1 MNRTLRRPE
10 SLKGQVSSEALAAE
24 VERTQNRIDQTI
36 TQLASKMNTKSIGS
50 EIGAY
55 LVDSLEHFEL
65 GDIRRIASHTA
76 DRTGQVIKEHP
87 VPVLLGCLAIASFF
101 LPREWR
107 SLRREEEEAHGR
119 IRSAAEAA
127 AASASAAAER
137 LTSAAAREA
146 EAFSETA
153 RSTGHA
159 VSEYA
164 SQGAEALSKTARA
177 TGQAVSEYASQG
189 AEALSKTARSTGH
202 AVSEYASQGVDKLD
216 EFAHL
221 ASEKISDAAHLTAD
235 VAREQSARLR
245 SAATDTAENHPL
257 GMALGALAVGF
268 LTALVIPRT
277 KKEQGLMGNTAGNV
291 REYVKGVGSA
301 LAHDAKEI
309 LHENDLDPEGLQK
322 RAVRAIDRATS
333 KTRRGIEDH
342 LDR

>member
-1 MNRTLRRPE
+1 MNEPIRLPHK
-10 SLKGQVSSEALAAE
+10 SKGQVSSEELAAD
-24 VERTQNRIDQTI
+24 VERIQNRIDQTI

-65 GDIRRIASHTA
+65 GDIRRIASRTA

-87 VPVLLGCLAIASFF
+87 VPVLLGCLALASFL

-107 SLRREEEEAHGR
+107 SLRREEEEVHGR
-119 IRSAAEAA
+119 FRSAAEAA
-127 AASASAAAER
+127 
-137 LTSAAAREA
+137 EA
-146 EAFSETA
+146 LSQTA
-153 RSTGHA
+153 RS
-159 VSEYA
+159 
-164 SQGAEALSKTARA
+164 

-202 AVSEYASQGVDKLD
+202 AVSEYASQGVEKLD

-221 ASEKISDAAHLTAD
+221 ASEKISNAAHLTAD

-277 KKEQGLMGNTAGNV
+277 RKEQGLMGDTAGNV
-291 REYVKGVGSA
+291 REYVKGVGSS
-301 LAHDAKEI
+301 LAHDAKEM

-333 KTRRGIEDH
+333 RTRRGIADH